1 MKFKTTAI
9 AMAVAGTVAAP
20 VAVQAGADEIYA
32 SARVGVHYEDV
43 DGTADT
49 QIRSYSSRFGM
60 KGETDLGNGLIGY
73 GQYEWDVDLNS
84 GNIDEEISARKR
96 LVGLKGDWG
105 NAFIGQT
112 YHTFYNFVVGA
123 TDAPYWNSN
132 FAQIAYTGRTDK
144 GLSYAG
150 GSGAFAFGATVY
162 MDRDSEEEIAD
173 VYEGGA
179 SFTFGNDMVLA
190 LAVQATAADE
200 DDVAAGGEGTLIG
213 NDSDKAVTGV
223 AFHGIQLGEA
233 SLGISGMVQDDDTS
247 AVVEVIYGGL
257 YVHFEGQAMDEDSNK
272 NTTGDDRDIAGITVG
287 YSHSLGRKTTMW
299 YEFNA
304 VDEDTNNSDDD
315 ITQVQAVLRYDII

>member
-32 SARVGVHYEDV
+32 SARVGVEFVDN

-49 QIRSYSSRFGM
+49 NIRSYSSRFGM

-73 GQYEWDVDLNS
+73 GQYEWDVDLGS
-84 GNIDEEISARKR
+84 GTNAEEINARKR

-105 NAFIGQT
+105 NAFIGKT
-112 YHTFYNFVVGA
+112 YHTYYNFVVGP
-123 TDAPYWNSN
+123 TDAPYWNSD
-132 FAQIAYTGRTDK
+132 FAQIAYTGRVDQ

-162 MDRDSEEEIAD
+162 MDRDSEEDAVD

-190 LAVQATAADE
+190 VAVQGTAADA
-200 DDVAAGGEGTLIG
+200 DDGTGTNIG
-213 NDSDKAVTGV
+213 NDNDETVVGA
-223 AFHGIQLGEA
+223 AFHSIMLGDA
-233 SLGISGMVQDDDTS
+233 SLGISGMVQDDDSS
-247 AVVEVIYGGL
+247 AVVEVNWGGL
-257 YVHFEGQAMDEDSNK
+257 YVHFEGQTMDEDSPANA
-272 NTTGDDRDIAGITVG
+272 TGDDRDIVGLTVG

-299 YEFNA
+299 YELHS
-304 VDEDTNNSDDD
+304 VDNDTGNSDDD
-315 ITQVQAVLRYDII
+315 RTQLMAVLRYDII